1 MLSISALNV
10 YRGKTHVLKDV
21 SLEVARGEIFA
32 LVGSNG
38 AGKSSLLMALS
49 GLLPIQSGTA
59 EFHSTS
65 RKVRIDHCKPEK
77 IVEMG
82 LVHCPEGRQI
92 FTQMTIEENLR
103 LGAYLN
109 DDTDTVNTQLEQA
122 YSLFPILKER
132 RKFKAGALSGGE
144 QMMLAL
150 SRSLMSEPK
159 LLLLDEPSLGLAPQ
173 ITEQLFRK
181 LDELNKN
188 QNITLII
195 VEQNAMMALELAD
208 KGCVLSEGKIATTGT
223 TEALLHDPQ
232 VVSAYLGISE

>member
-10 YRGKTHVLKDV
+10 YRGKTHVLKDF
-21 SLEVARGEIFA
+21 SLNITRGEIFA

-49 GLLPIQSGTA
+49 GLLPIKSGTA
-59 EFHSTS
+59 EFHSTGGTVS
-65 RKVRIDHCKPEK
+65 LTHCKPEK

-103 LGAYLN
+103 LGAYIH
-109 DDTDTVNTQLEQA
+109 DDASHVNEQLEQT
-122 YSLFPILKER
+122 YSLFPILQER
-132 RKFKAGALSGGE
+132 RKLKAGTLSGGE

-150 SRSLMSEPK
+150 SRSLMAKPE

-173 ITEQLFRK
+173 ITEQLFKK
-181 LDELNKN
+181 LRELNKT
-188 QNITLII
+188 QNITIII

-208 KGCVLSEGKIATTGT
+208 QGGVLVEGKITTTGISGS
-223 TEALLHDPQ
+223 LLNDPQ